1 MNKPKLTV
9 NYDRTVFLAERA
21 KYIRA
26 LRRAG
31 YEWKEM
37 PEHLNLVDGD
47 HARQIH
53 EQLDI
58 EGWPPP
64 FGPPTTN

>member
-1 MNKPKLTV
+1 
-9 NYDRTVFLAERA
+9 LAERA

-31 YEWKEM
+31 YDWSEM
-37 PEHLNLVDGD
+37 LEHLNLADGD
-47 HARQIH
+47 HARRIV
-53 EQLDI
+53 EQLDG

-64 FGPPTTN
+64 FGPSTTN

>member
-1 MNKPKLTV
+1 MKRSV
-9 NYDRTVFLAERA
+9 NYDRTAFLAERA

-26 LRRAG
+26 LRGAG
-31 YEWKEM
+31 YEWNEM
-37 PEHLNLVDGD
+37 LEHLNLVDGD
-47 HARQIH
+47 QARRIH

-64 FGPPTTN
+64 FGSPMTN

>member
-1 MNKPKLTV
+1 MTKNRPV
-9 NYDRTVFLAERA
+9 DYDRTAFLAERA

-31 YEWKEM
+31 YEWSEM
-37 PEHLNLVDGD
+37 PEHLNLRDGNA
-47 HARQIH
+47 ARQIH
-53 EQLDI
+53 EQLDR

-64 FGPPTTN
+64 FGPPTSN